1 MEHHHEPENTNCPN
15 AERGKPMT
23 RVGEDISERL
33 DIVPAEFFV
42 HRHIYGKWACR
53 CCQCL
58 VQEAALPQIID
69 GGMPAAGLVAHTLI
83 SRFLD
88 HLPYYRQEA
97 INARSGVHT
106 PRSTLGSW
114 SGQGSAALMPLYD
127 AHKRFVLSAQV
138 LHADETPVAMLDPG
152 RGKTKRAYVWTYARG
167 AFDPV
172 RGVIY
177 DFCVGR
183 GAQYPV
189 AFLGPNDDGHGATA
203 WRGTLVRDEYAAY
216 DRVMVAQPGRIPAG
230 CLAHAR
236 RKFDEL
242 QRDAGKSAVAVEAL
256 QRIAQIYRIER
267 ELAEMPTEER
277 LAGRMNIARPL
288 WEQLHAWLRLERGRV
303 PDGSTTA
310 KALNYSLNAWE
321 ALTRNLLDG
330 HVPVDNNHCENLIRP
345 WAMGRRAWLFCG
357 SELAGQRA
365 AIVMSLVQSAKLNEH
380 DPWAYLKDVLTRL
393 PAHLNSAAHTRI
405 RRPSSMWDGQPLTLM
420 ECDDGSS
427 DLGHFLPSPADAPV
441 ARRHLVPTRLEVLPF
456 LCSLADTLRHSMDTR
471 IFIDVLVDRKCLAWV
486 VDRRRFESVLQR
498 LTQPSHWAAIH
509 GGRQSQASVSWGV
522 LFSFLVAFFPPDQ
535 HPIGSPALYTGPV
548 LVGTIVFCVVP
559 LLMQIP
565 SSGASKVRL
574 LATRLARRDG
584 GSALAVTSC

>member
-1 MEHHHEPENTNCPN
+1 MQALHDLKDEDLQGLAPEAIAALAQQMLQRLRQQDNEIRFKDAKIEKITFQLARLKAWKFGAKTEAMNAEQRRLFEETLAEDEASLQAQLEQARGERATPPAAGDNQHKPRRRPLPDHLRRVEHHHEPENTNCPN
-15 AERGKPMT
+15 AECGKPMT

-152 RGKTKRAYVWTYARG
+152 AGKTKRAYVWAYARG

-177 DFCVGR
+177 DFCIGR

-242 QRDAGKSAVAVEAL
+242 LRDAGNSAVAVEAL

-330 HVPVDNNHCENLIRP
+330 HVPVDNNHCKNLIRP

-393 PAHLNSAAHTRI
+393 PAHLNSRI
-405 RRPSSMWDGQPLTLM
+405 DELLPHNWQP
-420 ECDDGSS
+420 
-427 DLGHFLPSPADAPV
+427 
-441 ARRHLVPTRLEVLPF
+441 
-456 LCSLADTLRHSMDTR
+456 
-471 IFIDVLVDRKCLAWV
+471 
-486 VDRRRFESVLQR
+486 
-498 LTQPSHWAAIH
+498 
-509 GGRQSQASVSWGV
+509 GG
-522 LFSFLVAFFPPDQ
+522 
-535 HPIGSPALYTGPV
+535 
-548 LVGTIVFCVVP
+548 
-559 LLMQIP
+559 
-565 SSGASKVRL
+565 
-574 LATRLARRDG
+574 
-584 GSALAVTSC
+584 